1 MLVSAKAVV
10 RFPLPPALPEVSASV
25 TCVVADC
32 IVRFTSSLGRGCASA
47 IDASAIGSSALP
59 SKLSWYS
66 ISYGFDIAVVSASTG
81 IAVLSADT
89 GIVIAECPAVSVKA
103 S

>member
-1 MLVSAKAVV
+1 MVST
-10 RFPLPPALPEVSASV
+10 ASGAAGSFRI
-25 TCVVADC
+25 CVVADC
-32 IVRFTSSLGRGCASA
+32 IARCTSSVGRGCASA
-47 IDASAIGSSALP
+47 IDASAIGSNALP

-81 IAVLSADT
+81 MAVLSADT
-89 GIVIAECPAVSVKA
+89 GIVIAEWPVASVKA

>member
-1 MLVSAKAVV
+1 M
-10 RFPLPPALPEVSASV
+10 
-25 TCVVADC
+25 VADC
-32 IVRFTSSLGRGCASA
+32 IARFTSSLGRACASA
-47 IDASAIGSSALP
+47 IDASVIGSSALP

-81 IAVLSADT
+81 MDVSSADT
-89 GIVIAECPAVSVKA
+89 GIVIAECPAASVKA